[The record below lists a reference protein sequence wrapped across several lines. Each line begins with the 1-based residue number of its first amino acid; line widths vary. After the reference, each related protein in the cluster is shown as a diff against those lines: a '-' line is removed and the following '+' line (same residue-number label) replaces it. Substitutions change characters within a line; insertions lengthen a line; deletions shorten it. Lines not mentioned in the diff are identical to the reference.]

1 VQIVMS
7 EGEHR
12 GKDQDNSDSERRRF
26 SEDAMSEGT
35 ELWLVRHGETEWS
48 LSGAHT
54 SRTDIPLTE
63 HGRKRAEELRDYLM
77 GTKFDAVFVSPMK
90 RARETCAIAGFG
102 DVAVVDNGLKEWDY
116 GVFEGKTTAEIRK
129 DDPGWSVWTSTIVG
143 GETVEHVGER
153 ADGVIAKALAASSK
167 GGKVALFAH
176 AHILRILAARW
187 IGLPADGGRLLAL
200 GTGSVSVLGWE
211 RETRVIQEWNRG
223 FEG

>member
-1 VQIVMS
+1 MNVGI
-7 EGEHR
+7 
-12 GKDQDNSDSERRRF
+12 
-26 SEDAMSEGT
+26 
-35 ELWLVRHGETEWS
+35 ELWLMRHGETERS

-63 HGRKRAEELRDYLM
+63 QGRKRAEKLRDYLR

-90 RARETCAIAGFG
+90 RARETCSIAGFG
-102 DVAVVDNGLKEWDY
+102 DVAKVDDGLKEWDY
-116 GVFEGKTTAEIRK
+116 GVYEGMTTKEIQAK
-129 DDPGWSVWTSTIVG
+129 IPGWSVWKNEIVG

-153 ADGVIAKALAASSK
+153 ADGVIAQALAAAPD

-187 IGLPADGGRLLAL
+187 IELDATGGSLFAL

-211 RETRVIQEWNRG
+211 RETRVIERWNRE
-223 FEG
+223 FD

>member
-1 VQIVMS
+1 LTV
-7 EGEHR
+7 
-12 GKDQDNSDSERRRF
+12 
-26 SEDAMSEGT
+26 EDAMSLGI

-63 HGRKRAEELRDYLM
+63 QGRKRAEKLRGYLKDV
-77 GTKFDAVFVSPMK
+77 KFDAVLESPMQ

-102 DVAVVDNGLKEWDY
+102 DQAVVEKGLMEWDY
-116 GVFEGKTTAEIRK
+116 GVYEGKTTKEIQATI
-129 DDPGWSVWTSTIVG
+129 PGWSVWKDEIVG
-143 GETVEHVGER
+143 GETAEHVGER
-153 ADGVIAKALAASSK
+153 ADGVIARALAAAQD

-187 IGLPADGGRLLAL
+187 IGLAAEGGALLAL

-211 RETRVIQEWNRG
+211 RETRVIERWNRE
-223 FEG
+223 FD